1 MLKKSKVTV
10 IAILISLILA
20 TTPALL
26 LAQGQIQTS
35 HSQQIVTLTEKAAQ
49 QVQNLIG
56 QINADEDLL
65 TQIEAFSLTS
75 AFDENVALFSDGLS
89 NLEAAKAALANS
101 EYEESV
107 DFAVKAL
114 SVFREVYSAIHV
126 ILETTGLQNGDL
138 IENQGLLEAITR
150 DLQRIN
156 PLREILP
163 DGTPKEILD
172 LLDDSEELLNEAR
185 TLLFDGDVTVA
196 RSAFLEAKKGI
207 SEVYHYLK
215 EQAEES
221 NTWRLNNYC
230 QGVQERIRERFRY
243 GQNQGVDFTSVLQ
256 YYGYQTESQF
266 MEALQ
271 TRIQTAQGE
280 PDFKIAIQDCEA
292 FSQMVQQM
300 EQSLNQEIGRYQAQ
314 NGPGGSDN
322 SGNGSVGGGSGHG
335 SGNGGGQ

>member
-10 IAILISLILA
+10 IAIIVSLILA

-35 HSQQIVTLTEKAAQ
+35 HSQQIITLTEKAAQ

-56 QINADEDLL
+56 QINADEDVLA
-65 TQIEAFSLTS
+65 QIEAFSFTS
-75 AFDENVALFSDGLS
+75 EFDENVALFSDGLS

-107 DFAVKAL
+107 DFVVKAL

-185 TLLFDGDVTVA
+185 TLLLDGDVTVA
-196 RSAFLEAKKGI
+196 R
-207 SEVYHYLK
+207 
-215 EQAEES
+215 
-221 NTWRLNNYC
+221 
-230 QGVQERIRERFRY
+230 
-243 GQNQGVDFTSVLQ
+243 
-256 YYGYQTESQF
+256 
-266 MEALQ
+266 
-271 TRIQTAQGE
+271 
-280 PDFKIAIQDCEA
+280 
-292 FSQMVQQM
+292 
-300 EQSLNQEIGRYQAQ
+300 
-314 NGPGGSDN
+314 
-322 SGNGSVGGGSGHG
+322 
-335 SGNGGGQ
+335 